1 MLLFFTQLI
10 LGILAHELERRHR
23 LWHKTR
29 HADGD
34 LHAAAL
40 GFVFVFIIEVH
51 NALRRVGNSLNVL
64 HRLCGQAQ
72 HEVEL
77 HGGVAGAEG
86 KVAGALDFFLGN
98 VFIDDVPQ
106 TLCSGFRRKGKAAF
120 PHPGGFANQRLRKIV
135 DAQRRQRHT
144 HMLFGRPFQHIVQQC
159 FQLAVITGGK
169 RRQRDLIVTCIS
181 AQAAPRLGEHIRI
194 PLTHGTIDEAR
205 LTKTAAPH
213 AAAQHFDL
221 RAVVHRTDHRHH
233 KILRQRLAVHIL
245 NDGLAHHGRRAF
257 FRRDG
262 FHAAVG
268 PIGHIVKRGHVN
280 AFDMAQAL

>member
-1 MLLFFTQLI
+1 
-10 LGILAHELERRHR
+10 
-23 LWHKTR
+23 
-29 HADGD
+29 
-34 LHAAAL
+34 
-40 GFVFVFIIEVH
+40 
-51 NALRRVGNSLNVL
+51 
-64 HRLCGQAQ
+64 
-72 HEVEL
+72 
-77 HGGVAGAEG
+77 
-86 KVAGALDFFLGN
+86 
-98 VFIDDVPQ
+98 
-106 TLCSGFRRKGKAAF
+106 
-120 PHPGGFANQRLRKIV
+120 
-135 DAQRRQRHT
+135 
-144 HMLFGRPFQHIVQQC
+144 MLFGRPFQHIVQQC

-194 PLTHGTIDEAR
+194 PLTHGTIDKAR